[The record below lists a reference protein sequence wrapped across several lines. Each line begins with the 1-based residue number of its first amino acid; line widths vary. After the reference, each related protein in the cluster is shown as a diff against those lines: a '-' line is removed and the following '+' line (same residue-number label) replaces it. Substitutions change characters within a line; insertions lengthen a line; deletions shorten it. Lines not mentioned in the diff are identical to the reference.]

1 VSEDVREKH
10 TSVSGCQG
18 LTEPARTA
26 AKSAKKDRLA
36 AALRE
41 NLKRRKAQIS
51 ARRQVSARQDEPA
64 SE

>member
-1 VSEDVREKH
+1 MPEDKRGD
-10 TSVSGCQG
+10 SG
-18 LTEPARTA
+18 
-26 AKSAKKDRLA
+26 AKSERGRQTDGPRAPGTADAKKDRLA

-51 ARRQVSARQDEPA
+51 ARRQDTP